1 MSAPGTPKASD
12 AAVAAVQDALGEHQ
26 RTEVMDGER
35 FGGGLLNARLVIR
48 CTCGEPWGLDH
59 VAVAA
64 ADAAAPHVAAQTLRD
79 AADEAEEFATE
90 TYALDIF
97 RKPSPEDYAAINA
110 LLDRERGHKL
120 DGVAADCYRRAI
132 GLTAKRLRETASDIE
147 AGQ

>member
-1 MSAPGTPKASD
+1 MSAPGTPKASE
-12 AAVAAVQDALGEHQ
+12 AAVAAVQKALGCERDECANPNCECRTTAREDCLEHD
-26 RTEVMDGER
+26 VAWAER
-35 FGGGLLNARLVIR
+35 G
-48 CTCGEPWGLDH
+48 CP

-64 ADAAAPHVAAQTLRD
+64 ADAAAPHIAAQTLRD

-97 RKPSPEDYAAINA
+97 RKPTTADYKAING
-110 LLDRERGHKL
+110 LLLRERGHEL